1 MLIGNDIRVYLRR
14 KRIWQEFVE
23 VLGLQADIQAGLQD
37 LLQGNTQI
45 RVQQG
50 IQSNHLHQEILVKQ
64 VLQVKMS

>member
-23 VLGLQADIQAGLQD
+23 VLGLQADIQVGLQD